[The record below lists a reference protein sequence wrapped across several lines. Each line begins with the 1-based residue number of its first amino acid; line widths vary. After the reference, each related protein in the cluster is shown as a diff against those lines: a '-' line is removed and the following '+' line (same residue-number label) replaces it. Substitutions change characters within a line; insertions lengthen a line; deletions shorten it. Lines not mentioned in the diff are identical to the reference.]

1 MNIVMISPAIY
12 PCVTGGIE
20 IFNYYLIKGLAERGH
35 KVWVFT
41 TCKHDW
47 NDKNISLVEL
57 NEIFLLPSTLSIG
70 FHILFKLMQMRKRID
85 VVHVPY
91 GSNSHLVAYLMLLAK
106 KLFDIPYII
115 SIHGGGMY
123 PWKKPKTPHKLF
135 FQHADAIVAAS
146 ETIKEEYE
154 KRSGRKI
161 MVMPNL
167 VPFNHSK
174 ETKIGL
180 KKKYDLE
187 NSLNILYLGTIK
199 KIKGID
205 TLINA
210 FMNFGLEY
218 IKNNNIM
225 LMICGM
231 GPLKKTLEKKVWLEG
246 FAGHI
251 KFWGFVDEK
260 TKTEI
265 FKMSDIYII
274 PSHFEAQS
282 ISLLEAMSNGLP
294 LIGADTTGINNMI
307 KDEDNG
313 LLFPVGDHFILKN
326 KLKLLIEDEKLRLNL
341 ATKSEKYYNEN
352 FNYDEWFK
360 KMVEIYLSI
369 YNKNREYTRKMLKR
383 VI

>member
-12 PCVTGGIE
+12 PCVTGGVE
-20 IFNYYLIKGLAERGH
+20 IFNYYLIKELAKRGH
-35 KVWVFT
+35 KVWIFT
-41 TCKHDW
+41 NCEHDW
-47 NDKNISLVEL
+47 DNRNISLVKL
-57 NEIFLLPSTLSIG
+57 NKRFLLKPTLSIDS
-70 FHILFKLMQMRKRID
+70 HILLKLMLLRKRID

-91 GSNSHLVAYLMLLAK
+91 TSNSYLAYPMLLAK

-115 SIHGGGMY
+115 VIHGGGMY
-123 PWKKPKTPHKLF
+123 SWKPKTPHKLF
-135 FQHADAIVAAS
+135 FQYADAIVAVS

-154 KRSGRKI
+154 KRSGREIK
-161 MVMPNL
+161 VMPNL
-167 VPFNHSK
+167 IPFNHSK
-174 ETKIGL
+174 ETRIEL
-180 KKKYDLE
+180 KKRYNLE

-210 FMNFGLEY
+210 FMCLGLEY

-231 GPLKKTLEKKVWLEG
+231 GPLKKTLEKKVWRMG
-246 FAGHI
+246 FSEHI

-260 TKTEI
+260 MKLEI
-265 FKMSDIYII
+265 FKMSDVYVI

-294 LIGADTTGINNMI
+294 IIGTDTTGITNMI
-307 KDEDNG
+307 KDGDNG
-313 LLFPVGDHFILKN
+313 LLFPVGDHFMLKN
-326 KLKLLIEDEKLRLNL
+326 KLKLIIEDEDLRLNL
-341 ATKSEKYYNEN
+341 AIRSEKYYNEN

-360 KMVEIYLSI
+360 KMVEIYSSI
-369 YNKNREYTRKMLKR
+369 YNKNG
-383 VI
+383 